1 MAVVPRKSAKG
12 KTVFWVAFYDAAG
25 KQKWER
31 VGASR
36 REAEALDR
44 LRRKQVED
52 GEYEATRKPSMPF
65 GEWLKG
71 WAKARS
77 NRNADE
83 DRRIVEQHLLTNAD
97 ICKIPCEELRPRHS
111 LKLVD
116 DLKKIVSK
124 ATGRAL
130 EEKYVA
136 NIYGLYRTA
145 VRDARIA
152 ELVLVDPCVLPSGA
166 LRRKARRGTRTPYE
180 WPEIASLLACPIDEA
195 MVFCALALLTGM
207 REGEICGRRWRD
219 WDRHVAPLGSL
230 HVWSQYNDR
239 PLKTEKGK
247 QGERERRA
255 PVHPVLAKVLEW
267 WWSDGFE
274 FTYCTKPTPNDF
286 IVPRTP
292 EGAGHTKSSA
302 YKLWRKACE
311 SVGVVNRSLHSTRHT
326 FITMARRGGARV
338 EVVEK
343 ITHNAAGAVIDA
355 YTHWD
360 WAPLCEAVLCL
371 KLLLDMNLDR
381 TPKVGPKS
389 VEAPGIEDGSDH
401 QTLRQLPAEHG
412 SEEPDDEP
420 RSRGIPQSAARH
432 CAGQEFTTG
441 AHTVFG
447 DTRGAV
453 IRHDLPDPI
462 VTLRL
467 ALAALHGGRVPEGE
481 MLRAAEGGV

>member
-1 MAVVPRKSAKG
+1 MAVVQRKSAKG
-12 KTVFWVAFYDAAG
+12 KTVFWIAFYDASN

-31 VGASR
+31 VGASK

-44 LRRKQVED
+44 LRKKQVAD
-52 GEYEATRKPSMPF
+52 GDYETERKPSTPF
-65 GEWLKG
+65 GEFLKG
-71 WAKARS
+71 WAKTRT

-83 DRRIVEQHLLTNAD
+83 DRRIVDQYLLTNTD

-116 DLKKIVSK
+116 DLKKTVSK
-124 ATGRAL
+124 TTGRVL

-136 NIYGLYRTA
+136 NIYGLYRTS

-152 ELVLVDPCVLPSGA
+152 ELVLVDPCVLPAGL

-180 WPEIASLLACPIDEA
+180 WTDIASLLACPIDEA

-219 WDRHVAPLGSL
+219 WDRHAAPLGSL

-247 QGERERRA
+247 QGERERHV

-267 WWSDGFE
+267 WWRDGFE
-274 FTYCTKPTPNDF
+274 FTNCRKPTPDDF
-286 IVPRTP
+286 IIPRTKGG
-292 EGAGHTKSSA
+292 ENHTKSSA
-302 YKLWRKACE
+302 YKLWRKACD
-311 SVGVVNRSLHSTRHT
+311 STGVANRSLHSTRHT
-326 FITMARRGGARV
+326 FITMARRGGGRS

-343 ITHNAAGAVIDA
+343 ITHNAAGAVIDT

-371 KLLLDMNLDR
+371 KLLIDLNLDR
-381 TPKVGPKS
+381 TPKVGPKA
-389 VEAPGIEDGSDH
+389 VEAPGIEEGPPDRVV
-401 QTLRQLPAEHG
+401 RQLPAEHG
-412 SEEPDDEP
+412 SEDADSGPDSC
-420 RSRGIPQSAARH
+420 RIPTSAARH
-432 CAGQEFTTG
+432 CAGQELPTDAHTG
-441 AHTVFG
+441 ARHPY
-447 DTRGAV
+447 DAV
-453 IRHDLPDPI
+453 KRRPLPW
-462 VTLRL
+462 VHEATANL
-467 ALAALHGGRVPEGE
+467 ACLLAGVPEGDIF
-481 MLRAAEGGV
+481 RASEVSP